1 MSLGVMLWY
10 HVGVGH
16 PLMRYILARL
26 VACLTVSRHLSGVG
40 FAIESM
46 IVKKNEL
53 GGVSACGKKQNE
65 LATQS
70 VLLHLLIIAFS
81 YRFSAFAL
89 CCLAHGS
96 HPCQGFKPGLPH

>member
-26 VACLTVSRHLSGVG
+26 VACLTVSRHLSGVE

-46 IVKKNEL
+46 IVRGIPANKER
-53 GGVSACGKKQNE
+53 
-65 LATQS
+65 
-70 VLLHLLIIAFS
+70 S
-81 YRFSAFAL
+81 YGNFLVHFESCNDNL
-89 CCLAHGS
+89 VGY
-96 HPCQGFKPGLPH
+96 